1 MRLSN
6 YLLPLT
12 AVLTLQA
19 TAAPTSNENSTHLP
33 VVDLGYQTK
42 RKFFKELH
50 RALWHN
56 PDTDLYKFQN
66 VRYGRSP
73 TGDLRFR
80 APQSPLENRTVVQT
94 GAGRRICPQGQPRWQ
109 AKTQMAIGKYSNPT
123 VPFTLEGW
131 VEAIENGMV
140 PPGNINVNATEDC
153 LLLDVHVPKKV
164 LKAVGTKDE
173 DEQIHGGGGVFGSK
187 DGSGPT
193 LFEPSGILAQ
203 AQSVF
208 NQDFVFVT
216 LNYRLGAFG
225 WLNSAEVLA
234 DGDANAALLDQRFAL
249 RWVQDNIHL
258 FGGSKDRV
266 TIMGESGGGSSVLHH
281 LIAAGAQRDR
291 LGASCRSTNKL
302 FQQAIS
308 QSPADVPVATGDPD
322 ELYKGFLSILE
333 ADDLDAARSMSS
345 AAVIAANAAQ
355 VAAFPHTNYVH
366 APIVDFDTS
375 FGPVIKSLHR
385 GKFDKSVKVLAAHNI
400 FEGGFFFDP
409 NVKTDG
415 DFHAWLKRSFPG
427 LDGEQRGELADK
439 IYPPVYDGSLGYVD
453 LNTRQ
458 MKVWGESAIDCSFN
472 AISQATKDKSYAY
485 EFGVSPGFHIQDLS
499 YTFGTPATAMRPSQ
513 KSLQLAI
520 ASFVLKGVP
529 ILEGGKDF
537 PIFGDEGL
545 LVNITAAGAAPSVPN
560 NVNQTRCEW
569 WTSVV

>member
-1 MRLSN
+1 MRVST
-6 YLLPLT
+6 YLLLST
-12 AVLTLQA
+12 AILTLQA
-19 TAAPTSNENSTHLP
+19 TAAPTSHENSTYLP
-33 VVDLGYQTK
+33 IVDLGYQTK
-42 RKFFKELH
+42 TRLCKELH

-66 VRYGRSP
+66 IPSSKPHCRPNWRWDAHMP
-73 TGDLRFR
+73 TRR
-80 APQSPLENRTVVQT
+80 PQ
-94 GAGRRICPQGQPRWQ
+94 WQ
-109 AKTQMAIGKYSNPT
+109 AKTLMAIGKYSNPT
-123 VPFTLEGW
+123 VPFTLDGW
-131 VEAIENGMV
+131 VDAIEQGVV
-140 PPGNINVNATEDC
+140 PPGDINSNATEDC

-164 LKAVGTKDE
+164 LNAVGTQNEKRVPVLVF
-173 DEQIHGGGGVFGSK
+173 IHGGGGVFGSK

-203 AQSVF
+203 ARSTF
-208 NQDFVFVT
+208 NQEFVFVT
-216 LNYRLGAFG
+216 INYRLGAFG

-234 DGDANAALLDQRFAL
+234 DGDANAALLDQRLAL
-249 RWVQDNIHL
+249 QWVQDNIHL
-258 FGGSKDRV
+258 FGGSKHHV

-281 LIAAGAQRDR
+281 LIAAGASKDG
-291 LGASCRSTNKL
+291 LKGSCNPAKKL

-322 ELYKGFLSILE
+322 ELYKEFLSILE
-333 ADDLDAARSMSS
+333 ADNLDDARSMSS

-366 APIVDFDTS
+366 APIVDHDTS
-375 FGPVIKSLHR
+375 FGPVIKSLR
-385 GKFDKSVKVLAAHNI
+385 EGKFDKSVKVMAAHNI

-409 NVKTDG
+409 SVKTDQ
-415 DFHAWLKRSFPG
+415 DFDEWLKRSFPG
-427 LDGEQRGELADK
+427 LDREQRGELAEN

-458 MKVWGESAIDCSFN
+458 MSVWGESAIDCAFN
-472 AISQATKDKSYAY
+472 AISQTTKDKSYAY

-499 YTFGTPATAMRPSQ
+499 YTFGTPAAAIRPSQ

-529 ILEGGKDF
+529 VLEGGKEF

-545 LVNITAAGAAPSVPN
+545 LVNITAAGAVTSVPS

-569 WTSVV
+569 WTSIA

>member
-1 MRLSN
+1 MCVLN
-6 YLLPLT
+6 YMLLLT
-12 AVLTLQA
+12 AVLTPQV
-19 TAAPTSNENSTHLP
+19 TAAPTSNENSTYLP
-33 VVDLGYQTK
+33 DVDLGY
-42 RKFFKELH
+42 ELH
-50 RALWHN
+50 RALWYN

-94 GAGRRICPQGQPRWQ
+94 GAGTRICPQGQPQWQ
-109 AKTQMAIGKYSNPT
+109 AKTLMGIGKYSNPT

-140 PPGNINVNATEDC
+140 PPGGINANATEDC

-164 LKAVGTKDE
+164 LKAAGTKNKE
-173 DEQIHGGGGVFGSK
+173 GVPVLVFIHGGGGVFGSK

-203 AQSVF
+203 AQSAF

-249 RWVQDNIHL
+249 QWVQDNIHL
-258 FGGSKDRV
+258 FGGSKDHV
-266 TIMGESGGGSSVLHH
+266 TIMGESGGGSSVLRH
-281 LIAAGAQRDR
+281 LIAAGAE
-291 LGASCRSTNKL
+291 CKSTKKL

-308 QSPADVPVATGDPD
+308 QSPADVPLATSDPD
-322 ELYKGFLSILE
+322 ELYDGFLSILK
-333 ADDLDAARSMSS
+333 ANNLDAARSMSS
-345 AAVIAANAAQ
+345 AAVIAANAANAAQ
-355 VAAFPHTNYVH
+355 IAAFPHTNYVH
-366 APIVDFDTS
+366 APIVDSDTS
-375 FGPVIKSLHR
+375 FGPVIKSLQE
-385 GKFDKSVKVLAAHNI
+385 GKFDKSVKVMAAHNI

-415 DFHAWLKRSFPG
+415 DFDEWLKRSLPG
-427 LDGEQRGELADK
+427 LDGEQRGELAEK
-439 IYPPVYDGSLGYVD
+439 VYPPVYDGSLGYVD
-453 LNTRQ
+453 MNTRQ
-458 MKVWGESAIDCSFN
+458 MRVWGESAIDCAFN

-513 KSLQLAI
+513 RSLQLAI

-529 ILEGGKDF
+529 VLEGGKEF

-545 LVNITAAGAAPSVPN
+545 LVNITAAGAVPSVPN
-560 NVNQTRCEW
+560 NLNQTRCKW
-569 WTSVV
+569 WTSIA

>member
-1 MRLSN
+1 MRVPN

-12 AVLTLQA
+12 AVLTAQV
-19 TAAPTSNENSTHLP
+19 TAAPTSNENSTYLP
-33 VVDLGYQTK
+33 VVDLGY
-42 RKFFKELH
+42 ELH

-80 APQSPLENRTVVQT
+80 APQSPIKNRTAVQT
-94 GAGRRICPQGQPRWQ
+94 GAGTRICPQGQPRWQ
-109 AKTQMAIGKYSNPT
+109 AKTLMAIGKYSSPM

-140 PPGNINVNATEDC
+140 PPGNINANATEDC

-164 LKAVGTKDE
+164 LKAAGTE
-173 DEQIHGGGGVFGSK
+173 DKEGVPVLVFIHGGGVFGSK

-193 LFEPSGILAQ
+193 RFEPSGILAQ
-203 AQSVF
+203 AQSTF

-234 DGDANAALLDQRFAL
+234 DGDANVALLDQRFAL
-249 RWVQDNIHL
+249 QWVQDNIHL
-258 FGGSKDRV
+258 FGGSKDHV

-281 LIAAGAQRDR
+281 LIAAGADRNR
-291 LGASCRSTNKL
+291 LGGSCQPTKKL

-308 QSPADVPVATGDPD
+308 QSPADVPVATSDPD
-322 ELYKGFLSILE
+322 ELYDGFLSILK
-333 ADDLDAARSMSS
+333 ADNLEAARSMSS

-355 VAAFPHTNYVH
+355 IAAFPHTNYVH
-366 APIVDFDTS
+366 SPIVDSNSS
-375 FGPVIKSLHR
+375 FGPVIKSLQE
-385 GKFDKSVKVLAAHNI
+385 GKFDKSVKVMAAHNI

-415 DFHAWLKRSFPG
+415 DFDEWLKRSLPG
-427 LDGEQRGELADK
+427 LDRERRGELVEK
-439 IYPPVYDGSLGYVD
+439 VYPPVYDGSLGYVD
-453 LNTRQ
+453 MNTRQ
-458 MKVWGESAIDCSFN
+458 MRVWGESAIDCSFN

-499 YTFGTPATAMRPSQ
+499 YTFGTTATAMRPSQ

-529 ILEGGKDF
+529 ILEGGKEF

-545 LVNITAAGAAPSVPN
+545 LVNITAAGAVPSVPN
-560 NVNQTRCEW
+560 NINQTRC
-569 WTSVV
+569 

>member
-1 MRLSN
+1 MRTSN
-6 YLLPLT
+6 YILLLT
-12 AVLTLQA
+12 AVLTWQV
-19 TAAPTSNENSTHLP
+19 TAALTSNENSAHLP
-33 VVDLGYQTK
+33 VVDLGYE
-42 RKFFKELH
+42 FH
-50 RALWHN
+50 RALWYN

-73 TGDLRFR
+73 TDNLRFR

-94 GAGRRICPQGQPRWQ
+94 GAGTRICPQGQPQWQ

-123 VPFTLEGW
+123 VPYTLEGW
-131 VEAIENGMV
+131 VEAIKNGMV
-140 PPGNINVNATEDC
+140 PPVNINANATEDC

-164 LKAVGTKDE
+164 LKAKGKE
-173 DEQIHGGGGVFGSK
+173 DKEGVPVLVFIHGGGGVFGSK

-234 DGDANAALLDQRFAL
+234 NGDANAALLDQRFAL
-249 RWVQDNIHL
+249 QWVQEHIHL
-258 FGGSKDRV
+258 FGGSKDHV
-266 TIMGESGGGSSVLHH
+266 TIMGESGGGSSVLRH
-281 LIAAGAQRDR
+281 LIAAGADQNR
-291 LGASCRSTNKL
+291 LGASCKPLKKL
-302 FQQAIS
+302 FHQAIS
-308 QSPADVPVATGDPD
+308 QSPADVPVATSDPD
-322 ELYKGFLSILE
+322 ELYDGFLKILNAE
-333 ADDLDAARSMSS
+333 NLDAVRSMSS

-366 APIVDFDTS
+366 APIVDYNTS
-375 FGPVIKSLHR
+375 FGPVIKSLQE
-385 GKFDKSVKVLAAHNI
+385 GKFDKSVKVMAAHNI

-415 DFHAWLKRSFPG
+415 DFAEWLKRSLPG
-427 LDGEQRGELADK
+427 LGGEQREELAEK

-453 LNTRQ
+453 MNTRQ
-458 MKVWGESAIDCSFN
+458 MKVWGESAIDCAFN

-520 ASFVLKGVP
+520 ASFVLKGAPV
-529 ILEGGKDF
+529 LEGGKEF
-537 PIFGDEGL
+537 PIFGDKGL
-545 LVNITAAGAAPSVPN
+545 LVNITAVGAMPSVPN
-560 NVNQTRCEW
+560 NLNQTRCKW
-569 WTSVV
+569 WMSIA

>member
-1 MRLSN
+1 M
-6 YLLPLT
+6 
-12 AVLTLQA
+12 
-19 TAAPTSNENSTHLP
+19 
-33 VVDLGYQTK
+33 
-42 RKFFKELH
+42 
-50 RALWHN
+50 
-56 PDTDLYKFQN
+56 
-66 VRYGRSP
+66 
-73 TGDLRFR
+73 R
-80 APQSPLENRTVVQT
+80 APQTPLKNRTAVQT
-94 GAGRRICPQGQPRWQ
+94 GAGTRICPQGRPKWQ
-109 AKTQMAIGKYSNPT
+109 AKTLMAIGKYSNPT

-131 VEAIENGMV
+131 VKDIENGMV
-140 PPGNINVNATEDC
+140 PPGDINANATEDC

-164 LKAVGTKDE
+164 LEAARTKNKKSVPVLVF
-173 DEQIHGGGGVFGSK
+173 IHGGGGVLGSK

-193 LFEPSGILAQ
+193 LFEPSGILTQ
-203 AQSVF
+203 ARSTF

-249 RWVQDNIHL
+249 QWVQDNIHL
-258 FGGSKDRV
+258 FGGSKEHV
-266 TIMGESGGGSSVLHH
+266 TVMGESGGGSSVLHH
-281 LIAAGAQRDR
+281 LIAAGADR
-291 LGASCRSTNKL
+291 ERRGKTCESTKL

-322 ELYKGFLSILE
+322 ELYDEFLSILK

-366 APIVDFDTS
+366 APIVDSDTS
-375 FGPVIKSLHR
+375 FGPVIKSLQQ
-385 GKFDKSVKVLAAHNI
+385 GKFDKSVKVMAAHNI

-409 NVKTDG
+409 SVKTDA
-415 DFHAWLKRSFPG
+415 DFDEWLKRSLPG
-427 LDGEQRGELADK
+427 LDEEQRRELAEK
-439 IYPPVYDGSLGYVD
+439 VYPPVYDGSLGYVD
-453 LNTRQ
+453 MNTRQ
-458 MKVWGESAIDCSFN
+458 MAVWGESAYDCTFN

-513 KSLQLAI
+513 KALQLAI

-529 ILEGGKDF
+529 VLEGGNEF

-545 LVNITAAGAAPSVPN
+545 LVNITAAGAVPSVPN

-569 WTSVV
+569 WTSIA